1 MGGRLDGLELEGE
14 ILEMEEREAEGDPEA
29 SLAVDRSRGDMFANM
44 HTQHVEMVYNDL
56 SQSEVVRALCSKIMM
71 VAEVGEFTAEN
82 ISARENA
89 EEAVKDAVAKG
100 HSMMEER
107 YFDR

>member
-1 MGGRLDGLELEGE
+1 
-14 ILEMEEREAEGDPEA
+14 
-29 SLAVDRSRGDMFANM
+29 MFANM
-44 HTQHVEMVYNDL
+44 HTQHIEMVYNDL

-100 HSMMEER
+100 HSMMKER